1 MKRIDNGR
9 TVNILSIMMKITVY
23 TGVMQDEIVRE
34 YSRLIRLLSDQN
46 SSHEELLAAYHRVR
60 RC

>member
-34 YSRLIRLLSDQN
+34 YS
-46 SSHEELLAAYHRVR
+46 V
-60 RC
+60 